1 MAAPKG
7 RSRWGFARHDNNL
20 FGGVGLKPMAR
31 LQARFVCQ
39 QCGAVYPKWTGRC
52 EDCGAWNS
60 LIEELPREELPGGI
74 GKRTLDRRGG
84 RTLGFVGLTG
94 PSMLPPRRQTGI
106 AELDRVCGGG
116 LVPGSAILVGG
127 DPGIG
132 KSTLLLQAA
141 AAIAP
146 PIKEG
151 STELKARA
159 ATAAYITGEEAIDQ
173 VRLRAERLGVVASP
187 MLLAA
192 ASNVGDIIASLD
204 RGDAPDLVVVDSIQT
219 MYLDTLDSAPGTVS
233 QVRATAQELIRLAKR
248 RGFVL
253 VLVGH
258 VTKEGVIAGP
268 RVLEHMVDTVLYFE
282 GERGHQFRILR
293 AVKNR
298 FGATDEIGV
307 FEMSDRGLV
316 EVPNPSALFLA
327 GRPVGGQDASSV
339 EGADAGENELAELSD
354 GQISGSAVF
363 AGMEGT
369 RPVLVEVQ
377 ALVAPAILGTPRR
390 AVVGWD
396 GTRLAMITAVLDAR
410 CGLSVGAKD
419 IYLNIAGG
427 LRIVEPAAD
436 LAVAAALVSALTE
449 TPVPTDTVVF
459 GEIALSGDVR
469 PVGHTEARIKEAA
482 KLGFAEA
489 WVPIRRGKRR
499 EAAVATGLETVCVGH
514 LNELV
519 ERLAPARSPRGP
531 LSRQRRIGVAS

>member
-1 MAAPKG
+1 
-7 RSRWGFARHDNNL
+7 
-20 FGGVGLKPMAR
+20 MAR
-31 LQARFVCQ
+31 PQARYVCQ
-39 QCGAVYPKWTGRC
+39 QCAAVYPKWTGRC
-52 EDCGAWNS
+52 DGCGAWNS
-60 LIEELPREELPGGI
+60 LIEELPREQPPGGI
-74 GKRTLDRRGG
+74 GKRAPDRRGS
-84 RTLGFVGLTG
+84 RALGFVGLTG
-94 PSMLPPRRQTGI
+94 QSMLPARRRTGI
-106 AELDRVCGGG
+106 VEFDRVCGGG

-146 PIKEG
+146 PIGQSRGEPR
-151 STELKARA
+151 TRPPA
-159 ATAAYITGEEAIDQ
+159 AAYITGEEAIDQ
-173 VRLRAERLGVVASP
+173 VRIRAERLGVTASP

-192 ASNVGDIIASLD
+192 ASNVQDIVGSLD
-204 RGDAPDLVVVDSIQT
+204 REDTPDLVVVDSIQT
-219 MYLDTLDSAPGTVS
+219 MYLETLDSAPGTVS
-233 QVRATAQELIRLAKR
+233 QVRAAAQELIRLAKR

-327 GRPVGGQDASSV
+327 GRPAAGQRALGASGGEAEEDEEAGSS
-339 EGADAGENELAELSD
+339 DRR
-354 GQISGSAVF
+354 ISGSAVF

-377 ALVAPAILGTPRR
+377 ALVAPAVLGMPRR

-410 CGLSVGAKD
+410 CGLAVGAND

-449 TPVPTDTVVF
+449 TPVPAETVLF

-469 PVGHTEARIKEAA
+469 PVGHTEARLKEAA

-489 WVPIRRGKRR
+489 WMPIRRGKRR
-499 EAAVATGLETVCVGH
+499 EGAVAAGIETASIGH

-519 ERLAPARSPRGP
+519 ERLAPARLLHGTRP
-531 LSRQRRIGVAS
+531 RQRRVEVAS

>member
-1 MAAPKG
+1 MGHPGATLAAVE
-7 RSRWGFARHDNNL
+7 R
-20 FGGVGLKPMAR
+20 MAR
-31 LQARFVCQ
+31 AQARFVCQ
-39 QCGAVYPKWTGRC
+39 QCGSVHAKWTGRC
-52 EDCGAWNS
+52 EGCGAWNS
-60 LIEELPREELPGGI
+60 MIEELPREAPPQGLS
-74 GKRTLDRRGG
+74 KSRNGG
-84 RTLGFVGLTG
+84 RPLGFVGLTG

-116 LVPGSAILVGG
+116 FVPGSAILVGG

-141 AAIAP
+141 AAMAP
-146 PIKEG
+146 P
-151 STELKARA
+151 S
-159 ATAAYITGEEAIDQ
+159 AAYITGEEAIDQ
-173 VRLRAERLGVVASP
+173 VRLRAERLGVAESP
-187 MLLAA
+187 VLLAA
-192 ASNVGDIIASLD
+192 ASSVRDIVASLD
-204 RGDAPDLVVVDSIQT
+204 RDDAPGLVVVDSIQT

-233 QVRATAQELIRLAKR
+233 QVRGAAQELIRLAKR

-253 VLVGH
+253 ILVGH

-307 FEMSDRGLV
+307 FEMSDRGLA

-327 GRPVGGQDASSV
+327 GRAMPDADSEADESGSNSGQ
-339 EGADAGENELAELSD
+339 L
-354 GQISGSAVF
+354 SGSAVF
-363 AGMEGT
+363 AGIEGT

-377 ALVAPAILGTPRR
+377 ALIAPALLGMPRR

-396 GTRLAMITAVLDAR
+396 GTRLAMIIAVLDAR
-410 CGLSVGAKD
+410 CGLSVGAND
-419 IYLNIAGG
+419 IYLNVAGG

-449 TPVPTDTVVF
+449 TPVPADTVVF

-469 PVGHTEARIKEAA
+469 PVGHTEARLKEAA
-482 KLGFAEA
+482 KLGFGTA
-489 WVPIRRGKRR
+489 WMPLRRSPGAGRSR
-499 EAAVATGLETVCVGH
+499 AVETGLETIAIGR
-514 LNELV
+514 LSELV
-519 ERLAPARSPRGP
+519 TRLSSRHAPHRRSVREIA
-531 LSRQRRIGVAS
+531 Q